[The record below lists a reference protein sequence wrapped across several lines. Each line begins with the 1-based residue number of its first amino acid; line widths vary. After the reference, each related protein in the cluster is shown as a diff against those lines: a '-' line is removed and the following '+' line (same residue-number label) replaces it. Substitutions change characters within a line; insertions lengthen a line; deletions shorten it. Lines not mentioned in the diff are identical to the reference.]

1 MKRSLL
7 ALSAG
12 TLGLGIAEFV
22 MMGILPDVATDLGIS
37 IPRAGH
43 FISAYAAGV
52 CVGAPLMVLV
62 ARRRPLRQI
71 LLALAL
77 IYVIGNLCASL
88 SSGYWM
94 LLLARFVSG
103 LPHGAFFGVGSI
115 VAERVADKGRG
126 AEAVA
131 LMTAGMTIANLFGVP
146 FGTLLSGILSWRLP
160 FGMVAIVGLI
170 TFMAIRGWVPVLS
183 PLPDTGIKGQFR
195 FLAKPAPWLIY
206 AGVFFGQASIYCW
219 LSYIAPIMT
228 KVAGFSEASMSF
240 IMILVGTG
248 MVFGNFYAGKLS
260 DRYSPSLVTASI
272 AAMIIVLM
280 PMIYWL
286 AADKI
291 PSLLFTFIAPGL
303 LFGLGGPLQYLIVR
317 YAKGG
322 EMLGGAGIQI
332 AFNVSN
338 AVAAA
343 MGGAVIRHGYGL
355 ASPALVGVPC
365 ALIGAMALYI
375 LYRYEKRQCSQKL
388 SM

>member
-77 IYVIGNLCASL
+77 IYVVGNLCASL
-88 SSGYWM
+88 SPGYWM
-94 LLLARFVSG
+94 LLSARFVSG

-160 FGMVAIVGLI
+160 FVFNAAWGILVFALI
-170 TFMAIRGWVPVLS
+170 RRWIPDLAA
-183 PLPDTGIKGQFR
+183 LPDTGLRGQFR
-195 FLAKPAPWLIY
+195 FLKRLEPWLLILTTMFGNG
-206 AGVFFGQASIYCW
+206 GVFCW
-219 LSYIAPIMT
+219 FSYVSPQMIRE
-228 KVAGFSEASMSF
+228 AGFAPESLTL
-240 IMILVGTG
+240 IMILAGLGMTVGNLIGGKCGDRYGLARVIQVTQVVMIVSLLG
-248 MVFGNFYAGKLS
+248 TFFFASVGWLSVVCMFLGTTALFAVSSPQQLLLLQNSRGSEMMGAACVQVAFNLGNALGAYAG
-260 DRYSPSLVTASI
+260 
-272 AAMIIVLM
+272 
-280 PMIYWL
+280 
-286 AADKI
+286 
-291 PSLLFTFIAPGL
+291 GL
-303 LFGLGGPLQYLIVR
+303 PIEFGLGYR
-317 YAKGG
+317 Y
-322 EMLGGAGIQI
+322 
-332 AFNVSN
+332 
-338 AVAAA
+338 
-343 MGGAVIRHGYGL
+343 
-355 ASPALVGVPC
+355 PALVGVFVVLVGLAC
-365 ALIGAMALYI
+365 ISLYVWRQRLEGIG
-375 LYRYEKRQCSQKL
+375 R
-388 SM
+388 

>member
-160 FGMVAIVGLI
+160 FVFNAAWGVLVFALI
-170 TFMAIRGWVPVLS
+170 RRWIPDLAA
-183 PLPDTGIKGQFR
+183 LPDTGLRGQFR
-195 FLAKPAPWLIY
+195 FLKRLGPWLLILTTM
-206 AGVFFGQASIYCW
+206 FGNGGIFCW
-219 LSYIAPIMT
+219 FSYVSPQMIRE
-228 KVAGFSEASMSF
+228 AGFAPESLTL
-240 IMILVGTG
+240 IMILAGLGMTIGNLVGGKCGDRYGLAKVIQVTQVVMIMSLLG
-248 MVFGNFYAGKLS
+248 TFFFASVGWLSVVCMCLGTAALFVVSSPQQLLLLQNSRGSEMMGAACVQVAFNLGNALGAYAG
-260 DRYSPSLVTASI
+260 
-272 AAMIIVLM
+272 
-280 PMIYWL
+280 
-286 AADKI
+286 
-291 PSLLFTFIAPGL
+291 GL
-303 LFGLGGPLQYLIVR
+303 PIEFGLGYR
-317 YAKGG
+317 Y
-322 EMLGGAGIQI
+322 
-332 AFNVSN
+332 
-338 AVAAA
+338 
-343 MGGAVIRHGYGL
+343 
-355 ASPALVGVPC
+355 PALVGVFVVLVGLAC
-365 ALIGAMALYI
+365 ISLYVWRQRLEGIG
-375 LYRYEKRQCSQKL
+375 R
-388 SM
+388 